1 MITTL
6 LWDVD
11 GTLLDFIAA
20 EKAAIRKLFRE
31 YHLGECTDKMLARYS
46 KINRSYWVKLGKR
59 RDDQN
64 GDSGWPFS

>member
-20 EKAAIRKLFRE
+20 EKAATENFSGNIIWANAPTKCLPVTAKLTVPT
-31 YHLGECTDKMLARYS
+31 G
-46 KINRSYWVKLGKR
+46 
-59 RDDQN
+59 
-64 GDSGWPFS
+64 

>member
-20 EKAAIRKLFRE
+20 EKAAIRKLFRN
-31 YHLGECTDKMLARYS
+31 
-46 KINRSYWVKLGKR
+46 IIWVNALTKCLPVTAKLTV
-59 RDDQN
+59 
-64 GDSGWPFS
+64 PTA

>member
-20 EKAAIRKLFRE
+20 EKAAIRKYQSQIACIEDPDIVAIL
-31 YHLGECTDKMLARYS
+31 
-46 KINRSYWVKLGKR
+46 KR
-59 RDDQN
+59 ILLDEELHVEIFT
-64 GDSGWPFS
+64 GLYETYAC